1 MLIIILFNIIFI
13 LKFFRYISYIIVDN
27 KEKHNV
33 AGAIRACFSVI
44 LLLNII
50 NMIGIKTPML
60 IFLFIFGILDI
71 LYNHH
76 LIVMMFRVDVPVMNG
91 TQEIITELFGRIGIL
106 LDIILM
112 GSSLYILLGVFGI
125 ILTILSIVLIIFL
138 IKFLYYPK

>member
-27 KEKHNV
+27 KENHNV
-33 AGAIRACFSVI
+33 AGAIRACFRVI

-106 LDIILM
+106 LDD
-112 GSSLYILLGVFGI
+112 F
-125 ILTILSIVLIIFL
+125 
-138 IKFLYYPK
+138 KFICSTWNF